1 MSILELNMKLSPNA
15 KLNIVFWT
23 ITIPVLP
30 FVFLMLAI
38 AVVLAL
44 IPPIRNRSLNTVEN
58 VIRRF
63 AIWRNNL
70 PVVKNAYDKAH
81 LFDYLKDSKG

>member
-1 MSILELNMKLSPNA
+1 MKLSPKV

-23 ITIPVLP
+23 ITVPVVP
-30 FVFLMLAI
+30 FVILLLLLGLI
-38 AVVLAL
+38 AYP
-44 IPPIRNRSLNTVEN
+44 IPKVGDMILNSIEK
-58 VIRRF
+58 VITKF

-81 LFDYLKDSKG
+81 LFDYLKG